1 MVWKLAAIWDLF
13 KDFNEKYQENFVIR
27 EFATVDKMFVI
38 QRKLQFLRLYEE

>member
-27 EFATVDKMFVI
+27 EFATALFRVLVSYSPNLDKLI
-38 QRKLQFLRLYEE
+38 